1 MGYITNLNWLARF
14 LPWTVDSMTR
24 EKTAKESFIDDTVET
39 RCLRMCW
46 TFWKIMKPKL
56 RLQSLNV
63 CFIVSEVFGILDLSY
78 KAHYKQL
85 SFSNKNISCL
95 FVSLPHVSP
104 VNQKNI
110 NTKSPTTLTGH
121 EHDVKLVGSER
132 QCSDV
137 KIADLTSSAIP
148 EPLTLKLE
156 TDASREYLGTNAAD
170 RFIVDGA
177 GWQKV
182 GQDKWQI

>member
-1 MGYITNLNWLARF
+1 MF
-14 LPWTVDSMTR
+14 H
-24 EKTAKESFIDDTVET
+24 F
-39 RCLRMCW
+39 
-46 TFWKIMKPKL
+46 F
-56 RLQSLNV
+56 
-63 CFIVSEVFGILDLSY
+63 
-78 KAHYKQL
+78 
-85 SFSNKNISCL
+85 
-95 FVSLPHVSP
+95 
-104 VNQKNI
+104 NQKNI
-110 NTKSPTTLTGH
+110 NTKSLTTLTGH

-137 KIADLTSSAIP
+137 KIADLTSSTIP

-182 GQDKWQI
+182 GQNKWQVKSKQMPGGCVILM